1 MTTPRTISYDENNFE
16 TIQLVGFRLQ
26 PEPNELVIYAL
37 VLYYEVA
44 RGDKNR
50 PLTNKAGRIVVFP
63 DVRLANTVVSHGD
76 SAFRKYAPVSIEQ
89 VFVYDIPKALAILT
103 SGASDP
109 SGDLVNLINELLDFV
124 DATPFILPSNYRTA
138 LESFADYA
146 TFNDDI
152 AAYLDRTDH
161 GRVLLRDSILWSI
174 GGIVMN
180 IHVVT

>member
-1 MTTPRTISYDENNFE
+1 MTPRIISYDENNFE
-16 TIQLVGFRLQ
+16 TIQLVGFRVQ

-50 PLTNKAGRIVVFP
+50 PLTNKDGRIVVFP
-63 DVRLANTVVSHGD
+63 DVRLANAVLSYGD

-89 VFVYDIPKALAILT
+89 VFVYDIPKALEIAI

-124 DATPFILPSNYRTA
+124 DATPFVLPSNYRTA

-152 AAYLDRTDH
+152 AAYLDRTTDE
-161 GRVLLRDSILWSI
+161 RVLLRDSILWI
-174 GGIVMN
+174 VGGLLMSVQ
-180 IHVVT
+180 VVI